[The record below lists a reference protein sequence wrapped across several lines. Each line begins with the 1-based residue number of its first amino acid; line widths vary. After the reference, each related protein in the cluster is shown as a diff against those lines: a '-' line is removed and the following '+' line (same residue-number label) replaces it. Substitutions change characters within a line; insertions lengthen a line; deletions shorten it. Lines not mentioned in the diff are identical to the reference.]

1 MEHFPNRST
10 NRTQGADHLAP
21 VSRAQI
27 DANRARHAAAGQHNA
42 PQQAPSA
49 AIDQATHAMPA
60 TQQPTRAMPAGKQP
74 ADTASA
80 TQQPTRAMPAM
91 AETARR
97 ARVRTDDVPRPMM
110 PAGAPGPS
118 ANTADGAPAAPRKHH
133 RAVAIGLG
141 VVAGA
146 LVIAYAAGAVAFSN
160 TYYPNT
166 TIAGIDVSLT
176 DAATAAERI
185 EQSVGTYSLDVS
197 GLGFTWSYTPEPGT
211 FSVDADEEAEAVLAA
226 NDSLLWPVHLI
237 AHLTGAAGGADDT
250 DAQDSFAV
258 TYDEAAFEAAL
269 GAAIDEFN
277 APRAGT
283 FDAAGAYDE
292 ASGQFTVAKARS
304 SQRLSRDAVIAAA
317 KDAVGHAEAAL
328 ELDDSMYEPLAGG
341 ATDEQLQ
348 AACDAANDIIGVNV
362 TLKYGD
368 TPIATLDGK
377 TMTQWI
383 TFDENLNPVLN
394 ADGLSGWIRDLAV
407 NALDTVGTE
416 RTYTRAD
423 GKQVTVSGGTF
434 GWVSDEAALAQTIQD
449 AVATK
454 QTGDIQIPTKQTGDR
469 YTAKGERDWGA
480 YVDIDLTEQW
490 VRYYD
495 ENDNLLWESG
505 CISGSPVDNNYTPTG
520 IYFLNSNSG
529 GATLT
534 GADEDGDGEPDYKT
548 PVSYWMPFVGGA
560 VGLHDADWQD
570 PDNFGNPTAYQW
582 TGSHGCV
589 NLPPEKA
596 AELSSM
602 ITVGTCVITH
612 Y

>member
-1 MEHFPNRST
+1 MQHFPK
-10 NRTQGADHLAP
+10 RTPNGTDGTDPLAP
-21 VSRAQI
+21 VTRAQM
-27 DANRARHAAAGQHNA
+27 DEGRARHAAA
-42 PQQAPSA
+42 SA
-49 AIDQATHAMPA
+49 GATPPTRPERDATGQATHAMPA
-60 TQQPTRAMPAGKQP
+60 V
-74 ADTASA
+74 
-80 TQQPTRAMPAM
+80 QQPTRAMPAM
-91 AETARR
+91 AARARSQRPEASRIPEVTAPHDALDAARQAAQTDAGTPKPSRR
-97 ARVRTDDVPRPMM
+97 A
-110 PAGAPGPS
+110 A
-118 ANTADGAPAAPRKHH
+118 
-133 RAVAIGLG
+133 AIGAG
-141 VVAGA
+141 IAAGA
-146 LVIAYAAGAVAFSN
+146 LVAAYAAGAVAFSGI
-160 TYYPNT
+160 YYPNT
-166 TIAGIDVSLT
+166 EIAGIDVSLA
-176 DAATAAERI
+176 DAATAARRVED
-185 EQSVGTYSLDVS
+185 SVGSYALSIS
-197 GLGFTWSYTPEPGT
+197 GLGFTWEYTPEAGT
-211 FSVDADEEAEAVLAA
+211 FSVDAAAEAESVLAA
-226 NDSLLWPVHLI
+226 NDPLLWPVHLI
-237 AHLTGAAGGADDT
+237 EHLTGAAGGADT
-250 DAQDSFAV
+250 QASAFAV
-258 TYDEAAFEAAL
+258 TYDEAGLEATL

-277 APRAGT
+277 ANRTGT
-283 FDAAGAYDE
+283 FDAAGAYDDQT
-292 ASGQFTVAKARS
+292 GQFTVATARS
-304 SQRLSRDAVIAAA
+304 NQRLSRDAVIAAA
-317 KDAVGHAEAAL
+317 KEAVSRAETAL
-328 ELDDSMYEPLAGG
+328 ELDDGMYEPLAGG

-348 AACDAANDIIGVNV
+348 TACDAANQIIGVNV

-368 TPIATLDGK
+368 TPIATLDGR

-383 TFDENLNPVLN
+383 TFDENLNPTLN
-394 ADGLSGWIRDLAV
+394 SDGLSAWIRDLAV

-423 GKQVTVSGGTF
+423 GKQITVSGGTF

-529 GATLT
+529 GATLI

-596 AELSSM
+596 AELSGM